1 MVIQCYLVPL
11 ALVRTSKLTSLLSV
25 EKMDVSRFQS
35 CKLRNACDSLLNIR
49 TPARFGGVS
58 SFIHLGMFN
67 NVLLASYPGRSQI
80 KSFVSKHVDRTTEWT
95 ERSLFFTDKEARLQ
109 SL

>member
-1 MVIQCYLVPL
+1 
-11 ALVRTSKLTSLLSV
+11 
-25 EKMDVSRFQS
+25 MDVSP
-35 CKLRNACDSLLNIR
+35 KLQTENYACDSHLNIR

-109 SL
+109 SP

>member
-1 MVIQCYLVPL
+1 MFL
-11 ALVRTSKLTSLLSV
+11 
-25 EKMDVSRFQS
+25 QS

-58 SFIHLGMFN
+58 SFIHLGMFKT
-67 NVLLASYPGRSQI
+67 VLLASYPGRSQI
-80 KSFVSKHVDRTTEWT
+80 MSFVSKHVDRTTEWT